1 MLQIP
6 ESSFETEQLKP
17 MAKIRAAVARVDRLL
32 LVTVVLPTLI
42 AIVYFG
48 FLASDIYISESRFV
62 VRSPDKP
69 ASTGLGILLKSTGF
83 SKAGDEVYAAEEY
96 IKSRDALKAL
106 NEHGAV
112 ARAYGNNDISIFDR
126 FNPLGLSGAFE
137 DLYRYYRGKVGVGYD
152 STTSVTSLSV
162 SAFNPEDAYRMNR
175 QLLQLAEGVVNR
187 LNDRGREDLVEF
199 AEREVHDAEI
209 ADRDA
214 AIALAGFRNASGVVD
229 PEAQA
234 SAQLQMVSKLQDELI
249 GARMQLLQLQK
260 IAPENPQVPILKTR
274 IAGLA
279 REVDVQMGRAAGNRR
294 SLSATAVQYQRL
306 QLEKEFADRRLAA
319 AMTSL
324 QESQT
329 EARRKQ
335 AYIERVAQP
344 NLPDEASGPGRL
356 RGIIST
362 FVVGLLAWGILKLL
376 FAGVREH
383 HG

>member
-1 MLQIP
+1 MLQLR
-6 ESSFETEQLKP
+6 ELAFETEELTP
-17 MAKIRAAVARVDRLL
+17 RAKLRAAIARADRLL
-32 LVTVVLPTLI
+32 LLVVVLPTLV

-48 FLASDIYISESRFV
+48 FLASDVYVSESQFV

-83 SKAGDEVYAAEEY
+83 SKAGEEVYAAQEY
-96 IKSRDALKAL
+96 IQSRDALKAL
-106 NEHGAV
+106 NDHGAI
-112 ARAYGNNDISIFDR
+112 ARAYGNEDISIFDR
-126 FNPLGLSGAFE
+126 FNPLGLSGTFE
-137 DLYRYYRGKVGVGYD
+137 DLYRYYRGKVGVAYD
-152 STTSVTSLSV
+152 TTTSVTNLSV
-162 SAFNPEDAYRMNR
+162 SAFNAEDAYRMNR
-175 QLLQLAEGVVNR
+175 RLLELAEGIVNR
-187 LNDRGREDLVEF
+187 LNDRGRADLVEF
-199 AEREVHDAEI
+199 AGREVHEAEI

-274 IAGLA
+274 IAGLS
-279 REVDVQMGRAAGNRR
+279 REIDIQTGRAAGNRR
-294 SLSATAVQYQRL
+294 SLSQTAVQYQRL

-324 QESQT
+324 QEAQT

-335 AYIERVAQP
+335 AYVERVAQP
-344 NLPDEASGPGRL
+344 NLPDEAAGPRRL

-362 FVVGLLAWGILKLL
+362 FLLGLLAWGILKLL

-383 HG
+383 NG